1 MSNLC
6 KPTKF
11 AHLQKLANQSTLNGT
26 HVIEITKACTVALMK
41 ARNFL
46 IFRCREK
53 RVNGK
58 NNRSMAEIYFLNLL
72 LIDFG

>member
-11 AHLQKLANQSTLNGT
+11 AQLQKLANQSTLNGT

-58 NNRSMAEIYFLNLL
+58 NNRSMAEIYFLKLL